1 MKHSSTLDVLYKLKK
16 EILKSNNEV
25 LVSQI
30 DHAIMKTYKDQLVFS
45 FIGHYSAG
53 KSSLINHLLDQD
65 ILPASPVPTTSN
77 TVSVQIGE
85 SEEIKAFLDQYKYI
99 PLESYEALRELNTK
113 DLDITSIEMDVRHP
127 VFKDRTVF
135 QDTPGVDSS
144 TRGHEESASRFL
156 LNSDYIFFTVEYNH
170 VESEH
175 NLKLL
180 KEISDLGIP
189 FTLIINQVDKH
200 DDDELAMDTF
210 ISRIRTTLGQWKL
223 DPQHILTTTI
233 YDSPYNEITALTNLI
248 SEMENERESYKADY
262 HDRIISNIESG
273 QIQYI
278 DDQLSN
284 FYSKAPS
291 AEDKNS
297 DEVNRHI
304 EYLETEIKNDALSQ
318 LHDDPDALKSHV
330 KDRSREIAKNS
341 YLYPHSVK
349 SAITEFLK
357 VMSGDI
363 QAGGLFGRKKK
374 QEALYNAHFDK
385 IGMNIQPVIKTE
397 IDAPINGLFGEL
409 GLTGSP
415 FRYIWD
421 DSLLHEEEIT
431 TLSNT
436 YILNYL
442 DKLKR
447 TMEKDISNQS
457 LTHLETLEAG
467 NVPNMQSDG
476 TPAAEL
482 EAYKKI
488 ESLLRLKES
497 VETANYRHFYIHMD
511 DELEKLNL
519 AEPVQYDFKNA
530 EETDAPG
537 ADDYPTEDEAAIDIA
552 PFRKVG
558 DLLAEHPRHERFRN
572 VFLDKLE
579 RIDEG
584 LVNLSVFGGFSAG
597 KTTFINA
604 LMGEASLKTSP
615 NPTTAAITEIN
626 SAKESY
632 AVYKREED
640 LTDTLKMIAN
650 REGDSVQDYM
660 PWLKRHR
667 NSVTEAYMP
676 FVNGVYHKYDAY
688 KSYLGEKMPISS
700 DELIFKISSDHD
712 AIFIHK
718 ALLSI
723 RNDLTERFTIV
734 DSPGI
739 NSINQRHTKETHN
752 IIANSDLIIY
762 VSYYNHVFSR
772 SDESFLKYI
781 QSIKGRDFPIIFIIN
796 AVDLMKSESDR
807 EKVIDYM
814 AASLRR
820 LEIKNAIFPLSS
832 KRALESGDK
841 GFNEAK
847 AGIIELAEKN
857 AAKMQ
862 LASLEETKDQLE
874 AALESNIRRYDNQ
887 QEELARI
894 EKTRNELIDTLKR
907 HTAMDLVPL
916 LDQEI
921 DIIHSH
927 MDRQLELK
935 LYDHLK
941 GLLTVS
947 DMGDKKYMSKNEV
960 FLKNEINQFLSIEAA
975 TGFNAIYRKADSEY
989 EQVVRQFNER
999 LKEANTAET
1008 LDNPSAEE
1016 EQLEITI
1023 DSGVL
1028 IDHQKSLSQARNNTK
1043 DFRDQ
1048 LLTLSTEL
1056 IRSINHASVKENMEE
1071 MARKYMTRK
1080 DESSAEKKQHLI
1092 ASLQEPL
1099 PEISETDYKED
1110 RALLEAMTQIE
1121 EGESR

>member
-1 MKHSSTLDVLYKLKK
+1 MKHSSTLEILYKLKK
-16 EILKSNNEV
+16 EILKSDNAV

-30 DHAIMKTYKDQLVFS
+30 DHAIMKTYRDQLVFS

-65 ILPASPVPTTSN
+65 ILPSSPVPTTSN

-85 SEEIKAFLDQYKYI
+85 SEEIKAFIDQYKYL

-135 QDTPGVDSS
+135 QDTPGVDSG

-180 KEISDLGIP
+180 KEISSLGIP
-189 FTLIINQVDKH
+189 FALVINQVDKH
-200 DDDELAMDTF
+200 DDNELAMETF
-210 ISRIRTTLGQWKL
+210 LSRIRSTLAQWKIEPL
-223 DPQHILTTTI
+223 DVFTTTI
-233 YDSPYNEITALTNLI
+233 YDSPYNEITEMTRLI
-248 SEMENERESYKADY
+248 SEIEEGRESYKKKY
-262 HDRIISNIESG
+262 HDRIILNIEDR
-273 QIQYI
+273 QLQYI
-278 DDQLSN
+278 HDQLAGV
-284 FYSKAPS
+284 YSKQPD
-291 AEDKNS
+291 AEDKDP
-297 DEVNRHI
+297 DEVARHI
-304 EYLETEIKNDALSQ
+304 SYLETEIKNDRLAS
-318 LHDDPDALKSHV
+318 LHEDGDALKAYV
-330 KDRSREIAKNS
+330 KERSREIAKNS

-349 SAITEFLK
+349 SAITDFLK
-357 VMSGDI
+357 VISGDI

-374 QEALYNAHFDK
+374 QQALYTGSLNK
-385 IGMNIQPVIKTE
+385 IGDNIEPVIRTE
-397 IDAPINGLFGEL
+397 IDAPVNSLFGEL

-421 DSLLHEEEIT
+421 DTLLHEEEIT
-431 TLSNT
+431 TLSST

-447 TMEKDISNQS
+447 AMEKDISDQALRHLATLDAENVQNTQS
-457 LTHLETLEAG
+457 EGTSADALE
-467 NVPNMQSDG
+467 D
-476 TPAAEL
+476 
-482 EAYKKI
+482 YKRV

-497 VETANYRHFYIHMD
+497 VETTNYRHFYIHMD
-511 DELEKLNL
+511 DELDKLDL
-519 AEPVQYDFKNA
+519 AEPVQYDFEETAGEEAAEAGDYHA
-530 EETDAPG
+530 EE
-537 ADDYPTEDEAAIDIA
+537 EAVIDTA
-552 PFRKVG
+552 PFRRVST
-558 DLLAEHPRHERFRN
+558 LLEDYPRHERFSR
-572 VFLDKLE
+572 VFKDKLA

-584 LVNLSVFGGFSAG
+584 LVNISVFGGFSAG

-604 LMGEASLKTSP
+604 LMGSARLKTSP

-626 SAKESY
+626 NAEESY
-632 AVYKREED
+632 AVYKREAD
-640 LTDTLKMIAN
+640 LTDTLQVITN
-650 REGDSVQDYM
+650 REGESVQDYM

-676 FVNGVYHKYDAY
+676 FVNGVYHNYDAY
-688 KSYLGEKMPISS
+688 RSHLGEKIPISS
-700 DELIFKISSDHD
+700 DDLIFKISSDHD

-781 QSIKGRDFPIIFIIN
+781 QSIKGRNFPIIFIIN
-796 AVDLMKSESDR
+796 AVDLMRSESDK
-807 EKVIDYM
+807 EKVIGYM
-814 AASLRR
+814 AKSLRR
-820 LEIKNAIFPLSS
+820 LEIKNVIFPLSS
-832 KRALESGDK
+832 KRALETGDA
-841 GFNEAK
+841 GFNAAK

-862 LASLEETKDQLE
+862 LTSLEETKAQLE

-887 QEELARI
+887 QEELASI
-894 EKTRNELIDTLKR
+894 EKTRRDLLEDLES
-907 HTAMDLVPL
+907 HTAMDIVPL

-921 DIIHSH
+921 DIILSH
-927 MDRQLELK
+927 IDRQLELK

-941 GLLTVS
+941 GLVTVS
-947 DMGDKKYMSKNEV
+947 DMGDRKYMSKNEA
-960 FLKNEINQFLSIEAA
+960 FLKNDINQFLSIEAA
-975 TGFNAIYRKADSEY
+975 TSFNAIYRKADAEY
-989 EQVVRQFNER
+989 DQLVRQFNER

-1008 LDNPSAEE
+1008 LDTPAVEE
-1016 EQLEITI
+1016 EQLEISI

-1028 IDHQKSLSQARNNTK
+1028 SEHQKPLNQARNSTK
-1043 DFRDQ
+1043 AFRDQ
-1048 LLTLSTEL
+1048 LLSLSTAL
-1056 IRSINHASVKENMEE
+1056 THSIDHTSLREDMEQ
-1071 MARKYMTRK
+1071 MTRKYMTLK
-1080 DESSAEKKQHLI
+1080 DEASGERKQKLLV
-1092 ASLQEPL
+1092 SLTEPL

-1110 RALLEAMTQIE
+1110 RSLLDAMKDTE
-1121 EGESR
+1121 EVRM

>member
-1 MKHSSTLDVLYKLKK
+1 MLYKLKK
-16 EILKSNNEV
+16 EILKSNNDM

-30 DHAIMKTYKDQLVFS
+30 DHAIMKTYKDQMVFS

-99 PLESYEALRELNTK
+99 PLETYSALRDLNTR

-127 VFKDRTVF
+127 VFNERTVF

-144 TRGHEESASRFL
+144 TSSHEESASRFL

-180 KEISDLGIP
+180 KEISDLEIP
-189 FTLIINQVDKH
+189 FALIINQVDKH
-200 DDDELAMDTF
+200 DDNELAMDTF
-210 ISRIRTTLGQWKL
+210 ISRIRSTLDQWKL
-223 DPQHILTTTI
+223 NPLHIFTTTI
-233 YDSPYNEITALTNLI
+233 YDSPYNEITELTNLI
-248 SEMENERESYKADY
+248 SEMENDAESYGADY
-262 HDRIISNIESG
+262 HDRIISNIEDG
-273 QIQYI
+273 QLLYI
-278 DDQLSN
+278 DDQLAELYSN
-284 FYSKAPS
+284 QPV
-291 AEDKNS
+291 AEEKHP
-297 DEVNRHI
+297 DEVNAHI
-304 EYLETEIKNDALSQ
+304 DYLETEIDNDALSR
-318 LHDDPDALKSHV
+318 LHDDPNALKDYV
-330 KDRSREIAKNS
+330 KERSKEIAKNS

-357 VMSGDI
+357 VLSGDI
-363 QAGGLFGRKKK
+363 HAGGIFGRKKK
-374 QEALYNAHFDK
+374 QEALYYQYLNK
-385 IGMNIQPVIKTE
+385 IGENIEPVIKTE

-415 FRYIWD
+415 FRYIWSD
-421 DSLLHEEEIT
+421 ALLHEEEIT

-457 LTHLETLEAG
+457 LSHLSTLDAG
-467 NVPNMQSDG
+467 NVQNMQSDG
-476 TPAAEL
+476 SLAEAL
-482 EAYKKI
+482 EDYKKI
-488 ESLLRLKES
+488 QAFLKLRES
-497 VETANYRHFYIHMD
+497 VETTNYRHFYIHMD
-511 DELEKLNL
+511 DELDKLNL
-519 AEPVQYDFKNA
+519 AEPVQYDFKDNDAAEPADTEVHHA
-530 EETDAPG
+530 EE
-537 ADDYPTEDEAAIDIA
+537 EAVIDIA
-552 PFRKVG
+552 PFRRASA
-558 DLLAEHPRHERFRN
+558 LLEDYPRHERFSR
-572 VFLDKLE
+572 VFKDKLD

-584 LVNLSVFGGFSAG
+584 LVNISVFGGFSAG

-604 LMGEASLKTSP
+604 LMGEAKLKTSP

-626 SAKESY
+626 SAAESY
-632 AVYKREED
+632 AVYKHEKD
-640 LTDTLKMIAN
+640 LTDTLKVITN
-650 REGDSVQDYM
+650 QEGGTVQDYM

-676 FVNGVYHKYDAY
+676 FVDGVYHNYDAY
-688 KSYLGEKMPISS
+688 KSQLGEKMPISS
-700 DELIFKISSDHD
+700 DELIYKISSDHD

-723 RNDLTERFTIV
+723 RKDLTERFTIV

-752 IIANSDLIIY
+752 IISNSDLIVY

-781 QSIKGRDFPIIFIIN
+781 QSIKGSDFPIIFIIN

-807 EKVIDYM
+807 EKVIEYM
-814 AASLRR
+814 AGSLRR
-820 LEIKNAIFPLSS
+820 LEIKNVIFPVSS
-832 KRALESGDK
+832 KQALETGDE
-841 GFNEAK
+841 GFDAAK
-847 AGIIELAEKN
+847 TGIVDLAEKN

-862 LASLEETKDQLE
+862 LSSLEETKAQLE

-887 QEELARI
+887 QEELANI
-894 EKTRNELIDTLKR
+894 EKTRSALIENLKT
-907 HTAMDLVPL
+907 HTAMDIVPL

-941 GLLTVS
+941 GLVTVS
-947 DMGDKKYMSKNEV
+947 DVGDRKHMSKNES

-975 TGFNAIYRKADSEY
+975 TAFNAIYRKADSEQ

-999 LKEANTAET
+999 LQEANTAET
-1008 LDNPSAEE
+1008 LDNPSVEE
-1016 EQLEITI
+1016 EQLEISI
-1023 DSGVL
+1023 DPDVL
-1028 IDHQKSLSQARNNTK
+1028 LDHQKPLNQSRNNTK
-1043 DFRDQ
+1043 DFREQ
-1048 LLTLSTEL
+1048 LLNLATEL
-1056 IRSINHASVKENMEE
+1056 IRSIDHTALKKNVEG
-1071 MARKYMTRK
+1071 MARRYMTLK
-1080 DESSAEKKQHLI
+1080 DEASEDRKQKLL
-1092 ASLQEPL
+1092 ASLKEPL

-1110 RALLEAMTQIE
+1110 QSLLEALKNIE
-1121 EGESR
+1121 EVRV